1 MVAKIRSLG
10 LQGIGGYEV
19 LLEVYISNGLPAFDV
34 VGLPDAAVR
43 EARERVRAAIK
54 NNGYRFPVSRMTVN
68 LAPADKKKAG
78 TLYDLPMFIGIL
90 AAAGDIDE
98 PGDDCEFI
106 GELSLS
112 GELRPVY
119 GALPM
124 AIAAARCGVKKLF
137 VPADNAAEA
146 AFADGISVYP
156 VKNVDELLRLMRGE
170 VNIEPAAAPALDTLM
185 EHMPDFS
192 EVKGQENVKRA
203 LEIAAAGGHN
213 ILIVGPPGAGKS
225 MMAKRL
231 PGILPD
237 MSRGEMIQSTE
248 IYSVAGLT
256 SREHPIVSMRPFRAP
271 HHTVSAA
278 GLSGGGTSPRP
289 GEISLAHNGVLF
301 LDELPEFRSDVL
313 EVLRQPLEDGEVTVS
328 RVAGTVT
335 YPSRFM
341 LVCAM
346 NPCKCGWDGH
356 PSGRCRCTERDV
368 RRYHSKI
375 SGPLLDRIDL
385 IVEVPALDYE
395 ELSRRSSAERSAD
408 IKKRVNAA
416 REIQRRRFGGDGTMC
431 NAHIGSREMSEI
443 CALDAEG
450 EALMHAAF
458 DSMGL
463 SARSYDRILRVARTI
478 ADLDG
483 QETISPEHVAE
494 AIQYRTYDFRE
505 A

>member
-1 MVAKIRSLG
+1 MG

-90 AAAGDIDE
+90 AADGDIDE
-98 PGDDCEFI
+98 PGDDCAFI

-346 NPCKCGWDGH
+346 NPCKCGWYGH

-395 ELSRRSSAERSAD
+395 ELSRRSSAECSAD

-458 DSMGL
+458 DSMRL
-463 SARSYDRILRVARTI
+463 SARSYDRILRGARTI

-483 QETISPEHVAE
+483 QKNISAEHIAE

-505 A
+505 V

>member
-1 MVAKIRSLG
+1 MG

-90 AAAGDIDE
+90 AADGDIDE
-98 PGDDCEFI
+98 PGDDCAFI

-156 VKNVDELLRLMRGE
+156 VKNVDELLRFMRGE
-170 VNIEPAAAPALDTLM
+170 VDIEPAAAPELDTLM

-213 ILIVGPPGAGKS
+213 ILIVGPTGAGKS

-346 NPCKCGWDGH
+346 NPCKCGWYGH